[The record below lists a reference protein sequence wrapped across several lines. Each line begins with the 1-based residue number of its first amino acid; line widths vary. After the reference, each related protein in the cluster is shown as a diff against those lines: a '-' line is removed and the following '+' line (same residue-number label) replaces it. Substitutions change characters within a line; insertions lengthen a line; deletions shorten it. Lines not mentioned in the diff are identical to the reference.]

1 MILIYYIYMFDRFC
15 QICVL
20 TKGGYLRADFFLHWI
35 QLGSQLASLL
45 ATRQVP
51 SYLASSVFGC
61 HTMSKV
67 NKRCVFLWFASI
79 QNIKRQFCR
88 YRRSR
93 NFNIFLMNFT
103 GSLIVNMS
111 IIIAYTIFPVY
122 NLVLEIFS
130 DVHISTCANYFQN
143 VFQPYS

>member
-1 MILIYYIYMFDRFC
+1 MFDGFC

-20 TKGGYLRADFFLHWI
+20 TKGGYLRADFFCI
-35 QLGSQLASLL
+35 GFSQVASQLASLL

-51 SYLASSVFGC
+51 SYLASQLAVCGC

-67 NKRCVFLWFASI
+67 NKRCVFLWFVSI

-103 GSLIVNMS
+103 GSLIMNMP
-111 IIIAYTIFPVY
+111 IISYTIFPVH

-130 DVHISTCANYFQN
+130 DVHISTCENYFQN